1 MAVSRTK
8 KATTKSSVKKQLSQ
22 KSQELKTC
30 RKKTSTAKKCKI
42 SAEDRYKMVEI
53 SAYYI
58 AEHNNFQGNAIDF
71 WVTAEAGV
79 SKKID

>member
-30 RKKTSTAKKCKI
+30 RKKNQYSQK
-42 SAEDRYKMVEI
+42 V
-53 SAYYI
+53 
-58 AEHNNFQGNAIDF
+58 
-71 WVTAEAGV
+71 
-79 SKKID
+79 